1 MAIQSRDAKEP
12 LAPAHYTDAG
22 DLPLFFWLT
31 ITRGKP
37 IRQEELQEFILR
49 TDSDAFWTLRD
60 VVFRT
65 GLQLCNKPR
74 VCFGTE
80 LTLNRP
86 AVIRDTSA

>member
-1 MAIQSRDAKEP
+1 MAIHTRGTKEP

-22 DLPLFFWLT
+22 DLPLLFWST
-31 ITRGKP
+31 MTRRKP
-37 IRQEELQEFILR
+37 IRQEELQEFVLR
-49 TDSDAFWTLRD
+49 TNSNAFWTQRD

-65 GLQLCNKPR
+65 GLQLCNKPG

>member
-1 MAIQSRDAKEP
+1 MAIQPRGAKEP
-12 LAPAHYTDAG
+12 LAPAHYRDAG
-22 DLPLFFWLT
+22 DLPLLFWST
-31 ITRGKP
+31 ITRGEP
-37 IRQEELQEFILR
+37 VRQEELEEFIL
-49 TDSDAFWTLRD
+49 TTNSDAFWTLRD